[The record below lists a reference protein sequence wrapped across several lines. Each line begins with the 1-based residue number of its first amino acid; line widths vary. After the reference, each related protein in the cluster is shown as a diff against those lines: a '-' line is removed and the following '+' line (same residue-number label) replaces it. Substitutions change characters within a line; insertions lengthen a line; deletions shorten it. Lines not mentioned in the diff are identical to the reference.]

1 MPTFQ
6 VDASGRRK
14 ARRLTQRAPER
25 RIQDLLL
32 HNPTLLGH
40 LTETKPREIVWF
52 WHRSNGAD
60 DLWGIDDRGHLVI
73 VELKKRLGSG
83 DERRAASQIR
93 AAARHGR
100 KWERHHLE
108 EKYRRL
114 KTRYSLTGKANF
126 LSEFQRRTGRTLH
139 LKLGAPYLYI
149 VAGHYT
155 NQGARAVQ
163 RKSRR
168 RAQEVG
174 FVMMY
179 EIEVPRRPKTSVG
192 VTTERLKTQRD

>member
-1 MPTFQ
+1 MPTFE
-6 VDASGRRK
+6 VDVRGRRS

-40 LTETKPREIVWF
+40 LNELKPREIVWF
-52 WHRSNGAD
+52 WHRSNGAG

-73 VELKKRLGSG
+73 VELKKRLGSS

-93 AAARHGR
+93 AAARYAR
-100 KWERHHLE
+100 KWKLQDLE
-108 EKYRRL
+108 EKYRWM
-114 KTRYSLTGKANF
+114 KAKYALRGGAGF
-126 LSEFQRRTGRTLH
+126 LDELQRRTGRAVH
-139 LKLGAPYLYI
+139 LKLSKPYLYV

-155 NQGARAVQ
+155 SKGVQAVH

-168 RAQEVG
+168 RSQEVRL
-174 FVMMY
+174 VMMY
-179 EIEVPRRPKTSVG
+179 EIQLPKRATTSVI
-192 VTTERLKTQRD
+192 VTTERLKAHTE